1 MVVNW
6 SRVGEMEN
14 KYIHSGDRNDRTCSD
29 RIDEKGGGVRE
40 RGILTTPTRRYL
52 PENQIWWWGYFWR
65 WERWGR
71 TRFEGAGGIKGLGM

>member
-29 RIDEKGGGVRE
+29 RLDEKGGGVRE
-40 RGILTTPTRRYL
+40 RGILTTPTEV
-52 PENQIWWWGYFWR
+52 P
-65 WERWGR
+65 
-71 TRFEGAGGIKGLGM
+71 A